1 MTSNSKTLKLFQ
13 SFSRSRNQPL
23 QVNDNEKMN
32 CSYDLQ
38 TDPSLTHLAE
48 MDVTELCY
56 HLIITK

>member
-1 MTSNSKTLKLFQ
+1 MTSNSKTLKLFY
-13 SFSRSRNQPL
+13 SFSRSRNQPF

>member
-1 MTSNSKTLKLFQ
+1 MTSNSKTLKLFH
-13 SFSRSRNQPL
+13 SFSRSRNQPF

-56 HLIITK
+56 YLIITK